1 MYSTFF
7 GLQIASRA
15 LATQQ
20 AALDVTGHNIANANN
35 KGYTRQLPNLQAA
48 APLTFN
54 AAGKPITIGAGS
66 TMDSIIRARDS
77 YVDRQYRWET
87 SKYEYW
93 AGKEQTLNMVEGLM
107 NEPSEYSFS
116 SDLNKFLNSWS
127 ELAKNPQNV
136 GARAVLKERAMTL
149 VDTLHHV
156 DSQITDMQNDLDAN
170 VNVTVSQI
178 NTIANQIKELNTQIK
193 RSEST
198 MDNPNDLKDKRDALV
213 DQLAKLVPVRVVET
227 QDPGFTDRSVGN
239 YKVIIGNESNGDNV
253 LVDDQ
258 TVRQLQNP
266 APTVDGFSRVVW
278 QGADPDDSANWV
290 DLGNAMGELQA
301 TIEVRDQYLVNFRN
315 QFDTFAKGVANAVN
329 VIHQTGQGLEAEST
343 TGIEFFT
350 KIDDSQ
356 PFTAQ
361 NITVNPLIRDNLN
374 RIATGTIPL
383 DGSGDHIKDAD
394 GNDLIEVGDAS
405 VALDIASLS
414 QGWEK
419 LQAYL
424 NPGDPMPL
432 DAGSLGDFYGS
443 VISQMGVDIQQ
454 SKRMAEGQSVLV
466 NHMNNQREAVSG
478 VSLDEEMANLV
489 RFQKSYSAAARLV
502 TMMDSML
509 DSLLGMGTT
518 R

>member
-35 KGYTRQLPNLQAA
+35 KSYTRQLPNIQAA
-48 APLTFN
+48 IPLTFN
-54 AAGKPITIGAGS
+54 ATGKPMTIGAGS
-66 TMDSIIRARDS
+66 TMDSVIRARDS
-77 YVDRQYRWET
+77 YVDRQFRWET

-93 AGKEQTLNMVEGLM
+93 AGKEQTLDMVEGLM

-116 SDLNKFLNSWS
+116 SDLNQFWNSWS

-149 VDTLHHV
+149 VDTLHHI

-170 VNVTVSQI
+170 VNVMVSQI
-178 NTIANQIKELNTQIK
+178 NTIANQITELNTQIK
-193 RSEST
+193 RSEAA
-198 MDNPNDLKDKRDALV
+198 MDNPNDLKDQRDALV

-227 QDPGFTDRSVGN
+227 KDPAFSDRSVGVF
-239 YKVIIGNESNGDNV
+239 KVIIGNDSDPDVNI
-253 LVDDQ
+253 LIDDQ
-258 TVRQLQNP
+258 VVRELQNP
-266 APTVDGFSRVVW
+266 ASTTVDGFNKVVW
-278 QGADPDDSANWV
+278 DDSPDDWV
-290 DLGNAMGELQA
+290 DLGNAMGQLQA
-301 TIEVRDQYLVNFRN
+301 NIEIRDQYLVNFRG
-315 QFDTFAKGVANAVN
+315 QFDTLAKGIADAVN
-329 VIHQTGQGLEAEST
+329 DIHQTGQGLEAEGT

-350 KIDDSQ
+350 LIDDTQ
-356 PFTAQ
+356 PFSAA
-361 NITVNPLIRDNLN
+361 NITVNPVIINNLN
-374 RIATGTIPL
+374 KIATGTIPL
-383 DGSGDHIKDAD
+383 DGEGNHIEDAD
-394 GNDLIEVGDAS
+394 GNDLIEVGDGS
-405 VALDIASLS
+405 VALAIASLS
-414 QGWEK
+414 QGWQGLK
-419 LQAYL
+419 NIA
-424 NPGDPMPL
+424 PPL
-432 DAGSLGDFYGS
+432 SAGSLGDFYGS

-509 DSLLGMGTT
+509 DSLLGMGVT